1 MEPTSEQKRAI
12 ITSLIGQLEQSRYTN
27 EVMGQTW
34 QTIGN
39 AEAAKTCATQLAENV
54 KAIAELNKKLEA
66 LA

>member
-1 MEPTSEQKRAI
+1 MEPNTETKRAI
-12 ITSLIGQLEQSRYTN
+12 LGNLIAQLEQSRYTN

-39 AEAAKTCATQLAENV
+39 TEAAKKCAESMAENV

-66 LA
+66 LV